1 MFIFKVTIVTLVE
14 KANEIKYLRKV
25 TFGRRKF
32 SFLLSFVRKSF
43 EIKYKMVTLMAL
55 SMPLEAATACY

>member
-1 MFIFKVTIVTLVE
+1 MSIIKVTIVTLVE

-25 TFGRRKF
+25 TFGRLRF
-32 SFLLSFVRKSF
+32 DFLLSFVGKFF

-55 SMPLEAATACY
+55 SMPLGAATACY